1 MPVKGQGITWTP
13 ARKAAALQLAGE
25 GLSAAQIASEL
36 GGVSRS
42 AVCGLL
48 FREGYSRPDR
58 PHDPCAR
65 FSDEDLLTVLRL
77 ADRRVPR
84 QRIGEVIGVSDGTVR
99 AILTRIAAD
108 LEAADRG
115 ELVA

>member
-13 ARKAAALQLAGE
+13 ARKAAALQLAEE
-25 GLSAAQIASEL
+25 GLSATQIAARL
-36 GGVSRS
+36 GKTTRS

-48 FREGYSRPDR
+48 FREGISRPAR

-84 QRIGEVIGVSDGTVR
+84 QRIGEVIGASDGTVR

-108 LEAADRG
+108 LEASEA
-115 ELVA
+115 